1 MLIIVFSS
9 IYFSIINAEGID
21 NKIRE
26 KAYSIFCEKI
36 KNFDFIDMNQLEN
49 CTNDIIIL
57 IKEDENEVVVKEID
71 IFYDKS
77 LTRSS
82 SSSSLVQLFNSFDQ
96 NHKNSP
102 KFQSNDFL
110 IEEKDKNK
118 YIGKKRT
125 KEKSL

>member
-1 MLIIVFSS
+1 M
-9 IYFSIINAEGID
+9 NAEGID

-49 CTNDIIIL
+49 CTNDIINL

-82 SSSSLVQLFNSFDQ
+82 SSSSLVHLFNSFDQ